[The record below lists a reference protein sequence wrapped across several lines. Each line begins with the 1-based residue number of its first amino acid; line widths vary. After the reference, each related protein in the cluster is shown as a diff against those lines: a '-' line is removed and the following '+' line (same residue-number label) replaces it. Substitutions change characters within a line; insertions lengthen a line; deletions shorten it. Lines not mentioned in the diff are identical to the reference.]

1 MASAPEEEMTRQ
13 AGELEELFYQRTRI
27 CLWLGIV
34 FFSLFSLLDFIC
46 CRPQFPL
53 FFLLRLCFVLLLL
66 ALSLLLTMP
75 RFQQHARLVMYSAM
89 LLGALTISLMTIQLG
104 GFASGYYVG
113 ILLMIAGG
121 FSVLP
126 LDVRQALFLGCT
138 MYLVYVFTVYFG
150 SRPLDDQAL
159 AQVVTNSF
167 FFFIIVIVSAVQCFD
182 DLQTQRQALRAQKG
196 LRALSDELKQYTGN
210 LEALVHKR
218 MELLEESDLR
228 FHDLYNNI
236 LDLVV
241 QIDRNGRIGMINR
254 HGATL
259 LDSTPEELRSRLLT
273 DFLLP
278 AEQDHLVPDLL
289 EILSSGKPVRGMQ
302 MRMLTRRNRVV
313 EVELSGNRVDLPD
326 SAVQFQLVIRDITAT
341 KEIERRVLASTQLID
356 TSRQAA
362 IFGLARLAEC
372 RDDDTGAHLMRIR
385 EYTRILAVEL
395 ARNAEFAEIV
405 TTTFIEDLCLSSVL
419 HDIGKVGIPDTILLK
434 PDNLSA
440 SEFETIKKHCEY
452 GSMALSSAEKD
463 SASLSFLRMGQEITM
478 YHHERWDGRGYPHG
492 LAGTE
497 IPLSARIVTLADVYD
512 ALTSTRPYKPAF
524 SHQQAREILIRE
536 SGLRFDPAIVSAFL
550 AREDDFQATRY
561 KLLSC
566 LQPGGKPSS

>member
-1 MASAPEEEMTRQ
+1 MTSAPEEVITRQ

-46 CRPQFPL
+46 CRPHFPL
-53 FFLLRLCFVLLLL
+53 FFFWRLCFVLLLFALILLL
-66 ALSLLLTMP
+66 ALPQVRRHTRM
-75 RFQQHARLVMYSAM
+75 VMDSAM
-89 LLGALTISLMTIQLG
+89 LLGALTISLMTVQLG
-104 GFASGYYVG
+104 GFASGYYIG

-126 LDVRQALFLGCT
+126 LDVRHALFLGST
-138 MYLVYVFTVYFG
+138 MYLVYVFTVYLG

-159 AQVVTNSF
+159 VQVVTNSF
-167 FFFIIVIVSAVQCFD
+167 FFFIIVIVTSVQCFD
-182 DLQTQRQALRAQKG
+182 DLQTQTQSQRAQKG

-210 LEALVHKR
+210 LEALVQKR
-218 MELLEESDLR
+218 MELLEESDLK
-228 FHDLYNNI
+228 FYDLYNNI

-254 HGATL
+254 HGAAL
-259 LDSTPEELRSRLLT
+259 LDSTPEELQGTTLT

-278 AEQDHLVPDLL
+278 AEQDHLGPDLL
-289 EILSSGKPVRGMQ
+289 ATLAGGKPVRGMQ
-302 MRMLTRRNRVV
+302 MRMVSRHNRVMD
-313 EVELSGNRVDLPD
+313 VELSGNRVDLPE

-405 TTTFIEDLCLSSVL
+405 TATFIEDLCLSSVL
-419 HDIGKVGIPDTILLK
+419 HDIGKVGIADTILLK
-434 PDNLSA
+434 PDHLTA
-440 SEFETIKKHCEY
+440 AEFEIMKHHCEY

-463 SASLSFLRMGQEITM
+463 SESLSFLRMGQEITL
-478 YHHERWDGRGYPHG
+478 YHHERWDGQGYPHG
-492 LAGTE
+492 LAGTH

-524 SHQQAREILIRE
+524 SHQQTREILIRE
-536 SGLRFDPAIVSAFL
+536 SGHRFDPAVVSAFL
-550 AREDDFQATRY
+550 AREEDFQAARNS
-561 KLLSC
+561 LLSC
-566 LQPGGKPSS
+566 PLSGGARTS